1 METLK
6 VEWTQSGSATDAT
19 LDGKV
24 DSEALARLSGRMTIV
39 VPESTAAE
47 TFLAP
52 FMAEDRREDDD
63 DVLLILSQVFT
74 MADEDGA
81 KAHQLSGESSK
92 IRESGR

>member
-1 METLK
+1 
-6 VEWTQSGSATDAT
+6 
-19 LDGKV
+19 
-24 DSEALARLSGRMTIV
+24 MTIV

-92 IRESGR
+92 IRELGR